1 MVVRKLG
8 SLKDGANEFHPKC
21 LCLVDL
27 HKFLNR
33 EEVGE

>member
-1 MVVRKLG
+1 MVGKLG
-8 SLKDGANEFHPKC
+8 SLKDGTNEFSPKC

-27 HKFLNR
+27 YKFLNR